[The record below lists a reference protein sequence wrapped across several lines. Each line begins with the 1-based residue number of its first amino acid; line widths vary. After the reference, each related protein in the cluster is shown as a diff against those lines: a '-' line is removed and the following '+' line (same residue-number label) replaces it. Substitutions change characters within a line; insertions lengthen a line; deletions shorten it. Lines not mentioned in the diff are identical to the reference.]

1 MVILFQIL
9 AVILGG
15 IAAFFLW
22 KGDTE
27 VVFVSGVLCAC
38 AYLMSLRFRIKA
50 RIRRR
55 AEEENEAQAEENI
68 VRE

>member
-1 MVILFQIL
+1 MVLLFQIL

-22 KGDTE
+22 RGDTE
-27 VVFVSGVLCAC
+27 IVFVSGVLCAC
-38 AYLMSLRFRIKA
+38 SYLLSLRFQIKA
-50 RIRRR
+50 RMRRR
-55 AEEENEAQAEENI
+55 SEEENQAQAEEDI